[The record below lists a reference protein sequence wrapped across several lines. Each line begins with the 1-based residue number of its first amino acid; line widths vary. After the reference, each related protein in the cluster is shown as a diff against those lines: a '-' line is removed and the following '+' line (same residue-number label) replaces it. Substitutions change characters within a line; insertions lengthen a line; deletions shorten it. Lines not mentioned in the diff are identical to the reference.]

1 MMYRWATRADRPPRI
16 VGAVST
22 KSRTLRFRAIL
33 GPGGLERDRSIEVA
47 PDGTIRAIRA
57 VRAGSVPYDGGLA
70 VPGMPNAHSHVFQ
83 CALAGFGEGA
93 RGDDSF
99 WSWRRAMYRLA
110 NSITPA
116 QLFDIARHGYARMLR
131 AGFTH
136 VVEFHYLHHG
146 PDGARGPETTQAV
159 LAAAAEVGLPIS
171 LLPVYYR
178 TAGFDG
184 AAPHSG
190 QRRFA
195 HDSVD
200 DFMAAVEAL
209 GPAVAGVAPHS
220 LRAVPTDDLAE
231 LVAAVDATVGPEA
244 PLHIHISE
252 QELEVEEC
260 LAVRGCTPV
269 ELLADTVELG
279 PRWSLVHATHSTE
292 AERARLRSAGARV
305 VLCPITEAHLGDGI
319 FPARGHL
326 LAGGVAAVGSDAN
339 VRISAIEEARQL
351 EYGQRLRDRRRARLA
366 TEAGTGPVVWSW
378 LAEGGGEAAA
388 VRSGPAGG
396 AGAPMRLGR
405 IEPGHRADFVV
416 LDREGPHTLG
426 HDWETLMDAWLVG
439 GDERDIEA
447 VYVGGKRRV
456 ERGSVAREAEIRS
469 AYGMAMREIRRA
481 I

>member
-1 MMYRWATRADRPPRI
+1 MMYRWATRADRRPRI
-16 VGAVST
+16 VGVVRT

-33 GPGGLERDRSIEVA
+33 GPRGLERDRSIEIA
-47 PDGTIRAIRA
+47 PDGTIRAVRA
-57 VRAGSVPYDGGLA
+57 VHAGNAPYDGGLA
-70 VPGMPNAHSHVFQ
+70 VPGMPNAHSHIFQ
-83 CALAGFGEGA
+83 CALAGFGEEA

-110 NSITPA
+110 DSITPE
-116 QLFDIARHGYARMLR
+116 QLFDIARYGYARMLR
-131 AGFTH
+131 GGYTYVA
-136 VVEFHYLHHG
+136 EFHYLHHG
-146 PDGARGPETTQAV
+146 ADGARGPETTQAV

-184 AAPHSG
+184 AAPHEG

-195 HDSVD
+195 HGSVAE
-200 DFMAAVEAL
+200 FMATVEAL

-220 LRAVPTDDLAE
+220 LRAVPAADLAE
-231 LVAAVDATVGPEA
+231 LVAAVDATLGPEA
-244 PLHIHISE
+244 SLHIHISE

-260 LAVRGCTPV
+260 LAVRGSTPV
-269 ELLADTVELG
+269 DLLANTVELG
-279 PRWSLVHATHSTE
+279 PRWSLVHATHATE
-292 AERARLRSAGARV
+292 AERNRLRSAGARV

-319 FPARGHL
+319 FPAREHF
-326 LAGGVAAVGSDAN
+326 LAGGAAAVGSDAN

-366 TEAGTGPVVWSW
+366 TGAGAGPVVWSW
-378 LAEGGGEAAA
+378 LAEGGGAAA
-388 VRSGPAGG
+388 AGSGPAGG
-396 AGAPMRLGR
+396 AGAPMRMGR
-405 IEPGHRADFVV
+405 IEPGYRADFVV

-447 VYVGGKRRV
+447 VYVAGERRV
-456 ERGSVAREAEIRS
+456 ERGSMAGEGEIRS
-469 AYGMAMREIRRA
+469 AFGKAMREIWRA
-481 I
+481 T

>member
-1 MMYRWATRADRPPRI
+1 MLYRWATGADRPPCI
-16 VGAVST
+16 VEAVST

-33 GPGGLERDRSIEVA
+33 GPGGLERDRSIEIA
-47 PDGTIRAIRA
+47 PDGTILAIRA
-57 VRAGSVPYDGGLA
+57 VRAAAAYDGGLA
-70 VPGMPNAHSHVFQ
+70 VPGMPNAHSHIFQ
-83 CALAGFGEGA
+83 CALAGFGEAA

-110 NSITPA
+110 GSITPE
-116 QLFDIARHGYARMLR
+116 QLFDVARHGYARMLR

-136 VVEFHYLHHG
+136 VVEFHYLHHD
-146 PDGARGPETTQAV
+146 PDGARGLRTTRAV
-159 LAAAAEVGLPIS
+159 LAAAEEVGLPMS

-184 AAPHSG
+184 AAPHAG

-195 HDSVD
+195 HGSVD
-200 DFMAAVEAL
+200 EFMAAVEVL

-220 LRAVPTDDLAE
+220 LRAVPAGDLAE
-231 LVAAVDATVGPEA
+231 LVAGVDATLGPAA

-260 LAVRGCTPV
+260 LAARGRTPID
-269 ELLADTVELG
+269 LLADTVELG
-279 PRWSLVHATHSTE
+279 SRWSLVHATHATE

-319 FPARGHL
+319 FPAREHF
-326 LAGGVAAVGSDAN
+326 LAGGAAAAGSDAN

-366 TEAGTGPVVWSW
+366 TEAGAGPVVWSW
-378 LAEGGGEAAA
+378 LAEGGGEAAVA
-388 VRSGPAGG
+388 RPGPAGG
-396 AGAPMRLGR
+396 AGARLRLGR
-405 IEPGHRADFVV
+405 IEPGYRADFVV
-416 LDREGPHTLG
+416 LDREGPNTFG

-447 VYVGGKRRV
+447 VYVGGERRV
-456 ERGSVAREAEIRS
+456 ERGSMAGEADIRS
-469 AYGMAMREIRRA
+469 AFGTAMREIWRA
-481 I
+481 T

>member
-1 MMYRWATRADRPPRI
+1 MAYRWATRAVRPPCI

-22 KSRTLRFRAIL
+22 KSRTLTFRAIL
-33 GPGGLERDRSIEVA
+33 SPGGLERDRSIEIA
-47 PDGTIRAIRA
+47 PDGTIRAVRA
-57 VRAGSVPYDGGLA
+57 VRAGVAHRDGGLA
-70 VPGMPNAHSHVFQ
+70 VPGMPNAHSHIFQ
-83 CALAGFGEGA
+83 HALAGFGEAA
-93 RGDDSF
+93 RGNDSF

-110 NSITPA
+110 GSITPE

-131 AGFTH
+131 SGFTH

-146 PDGARGPETTQAV
+146 PNGARGPETTQAV
-159 LAAAAEVGLPIS
+159 LAAAADVGLPIS

-184 AAPHSG
+184 AAPHAG

-195 HDSVD
+195 HGSVD
-200 DFMAAVEAL
+200 EFMATVEAL

-220 LRAVPTDDLAE
+220 LRAVPTADLAE
-231 LVAAVDATVGPEA
+231 LVAGVDATLGRAA
-244 PLHIHISE
+244 PLHIHVSE

-260 LAVRGCTPV
+260 LAARGRTPV
-269 ELLADTVELG
+269 DLLADTVELG
-279 PRWSLVHATHSTE
+279 PRWSLVHATHATK

-305 VLCPITEAHLGDGI
+305 ILCPITEAHLGDGI
-319 FPARGHL
+319 FPAREHF
-326 LAGGVAAVGSDAN
+326 LAGGAAAAGSDAN

-366 TEAGTGPVVWSW
+366 TEAGAGSVVWSW
-378 LAEGGGEAAA
+378 LAAGGGEAAA
-388 VRSGPAGG
+388 TSAGPAAG
-396 AGAPMRLGR
+396 AGAPLRMGR
-405 IEPGHRADFVV
+405 IEPGYRADFVV

-447 VYVGGKRRV
+447 VYVGGERRV
-456 ERGSVAREAEIRS
+456 ERGSVGGEAEIRS
-469 AYGMAMREIRRA
+469 AFGRAMRELRRA

>member
-1 MMYRWATRADRPPRI
+1 MMYRWATRADRRPRI

-33 GPGGLERDRSIEVA
+33 APRGLERDRSIEIA

-57 VRAGSVPYDGGLA
+57 VRAGSAPYDGGLA
-70 VPGMPNAHSHVFQ
+70 VPGMPNAHSHIFQ
-83 CALAGFGEGA
+83 CALAGFGEEA
-93 RGDDSF
+93 RGNDSF

-110 NSITPA
+110 DSITPE

-159 LAAAAEVGLPIS
+159 LAAATEVGLPIS

-178 TAGFDG
+178 ASGFDG
-184 AAPHSG
+184 AAPREG
-190 QRRFA
+190 QRRFV

-200 DFMAAVEAL
+200 EFMDAVEAL

-220 LRAVPTDDLAE
+220 LRAVPAADLAE
-231 LVAAVDATVGPEA
+231 LVAAADATLGPKA
-244 PLHIHISE
+244 PLHIHVSE

-260 LAVRGCTPV
+260 LAARGRTPI
-269 ELLADTVELG
+269 ELLADTIELG
-279 PRWSLVHATHSTE
+279 PRWSLVHATHATE
-292 AERARLRSAGARV
+292 AERVRLRRAGARV

-319 FPARGHL
+319 FPARGHF
-326 LAGGVAAVGSDAN
+326 LAGGAAAVGSDAN

-366 TEAGTGPVVWSW
+366 TEAGAGPVVWSW

-388 VRSGPAGG
+388 ARSGPAGG

-405 IEPGHRADFVV
+405 IEPGYRADFVV

-447 VYVGGKRRV
+447 VYVAGERRV
-456 ERGSVAREAEIRS
+456 ERGSMAGEAEIRS
-469 AYGMAMREIRRA
+469 AFGRAMREIWRA
-481 I
+481 T

>member
-1 MMYRWATRADRPPRI
+1 MK
-16 VGAVST
+16 T
-22 KSRTLRFRAIL
+22 KSSTLTFRAIL
-33 GPGGLERDRSIEVA
+33 GPRGLERDRSVEIA
-47 PDGTIRAIRA
+47 PDGTIEAIRA
-57 VRAGSVPYDGGLA
+57 VRAGGATYDGGLA
-70 VPGMPNAHSHVFQ
+70 IPGMPNAHSHIFQ
-83 CALAGFGEGA
+83 CALAGFGEEA

-110 NSITPA
+110 GSITPE

-136 VVEFHYLHHG
+136 VAEFHYLHHG
-146 PDGARGPETTQAV
+146 PSDVRGPETTQAV
-159 LAAAAEVGLPIS
+159 LAAAEEVGLPVS

-184 AAPHSG
+184 TVAHAG

-200 DFMAAVEAL
+200 DFMATVEAL
-209 GPAVAGVAPHS
+209 GAAVAGVAPHS
-220 LRAVPTDDLAE
+220 LRAVPSADLVE
-231 LVAAVDATVGPEA
+231 LVAGVDATLGRAA

-260 LAVRGCTPV
+260 LAARGRTPID
-269 ELLADTVELG
+269 LLADMVELG
-279 PRWSLVHATHSTE
+279 PRWSLVHATHATE

-319 FPARGHL
+319 FPAREHFR
-326 LAGGVAAVGSDAN
+326 GGGAAAAGSDAN

-366 TEAGTGPVVWSW
+366 TEAGAGPVVWSW
-378 LAEGGGEAAA
+378 LSQGGGEAVAG
-388 VRSGPAGG
+388 GPAPADGRR
-396 AGAPMRLGR
+396 APMRLGR
-405 IEPGHRADFVV
+405 IEPGYRADFVV

-426 HDWETLMDAWLVG
+426 HDWETLMDAWLVA

-447 VYVGGKRRV
+447 VFVGGERRV
-456 ERGSVAREAEIRS
+456 ERGSVAGEAEIRS
-469 AYGMAMREIRRA
+469 AFGRAMREIWRA
-481 I
+481 T

>member
-1 MMYRWATRADRPPRI
+1 
-16 VGAVST
+16 VST
-22 KSRTLRFRAIL
+22 KRRTLRFRAIL
-33 GPGGLERDRSIEVA
+33 GPGGLERDRSIEIA
-47 PDGTIRAIRA
+47 PDRAIRA
-57 VRAGSVPYDGGLA
+57 VRAGSAPYDGGLA
-70 VPGMPNAHSHVFQ
+70 IPGMPNAHSHIFQ
-83 CALAGFGEGA
+83 CALAGFGEEA

-110 NSITPA
+110 GSITPA
-116 QLFDIARHGYARMLR
+116 QLFDVARHGYTRMLR

-146 PDGARGPETTQAV
+146 ADGARGPETTQAV
-159 LAAAAEVGLPIS
+159 LAAAAAVGLPIS

-184 AAPHSG
+184 AAPRPR

-200 DFMAAVEAL
+200 DFMTAVEAL
-209 GPAVAGVAPHS
+209 GSAVAGVAPHS
-220 LRAVPTDDLAE
+220 LRAVPTADLEE
-231 LVAAVDATVGPEA
+231 LVAAVEATLGPEA
-244 PLHIHISE
+244 PLHIHVSE

-260 LAVRGCTPV
+260 LAVRGSTPV
-269 ELLADTVELG
+269 DLLADTVELG
-279 PRWSLVHATHSTE
+279 PRWSLVHATHATE
-292 AERARLRSAGARV
+292 AERARLRRAGARV

-319 FPARGHL
+319 FPAREHF
-326 LAGGVAAVGSDAN
+326 LAGGAAAAGSDAN

-366 TEAGTGPVVWSW
+366 TEEGAGSVVWSW
-378 LAEGGGEAAA
+378 LADGGGEAAA
-388 VRSGPAGG
+388 ARSGPAGG
-396 AGAPMRLGR
+396 AAAPMRLGR
-405 IEPGHRADFVV
+405 IEPGYRADFVV

-447 VYVGGKRRV
+447 VYVAGERRV
-456 ERGSVAREAEIRS
+456 ERGSVAGEADIRS
-469 AYGMAMREIRRA
+469 AFGRALREIRRA

>member
-1 MMYRWATRADRPPRI
+1 MVYRWATRAVRPPCI

-22 KSRTLRFRAIL
+22 KSRTLTFRAIL
-33 GPGGLERDRSIEVA
+33 CPGGLERDRSIEIA
-47 PDGTIRAIRA
+47 PDGTILAIRA
-57 VRAGSVPYDGGLA
+57 VRTGGAPSDGGLA
-70 VPGMPNAHSHVFQ
+70 VPGMPNAHSHIFQ
-83 CALAGFGEGA
+83 HALAGFGEAA

-110 NSITPA
+110 GSITPE

-136 VVEFHYLHHG
+136 VAEFHYLHHRPNG
-146 PDGARGPETTQAV
+146 ERGSEAADAV
-159 LAAAAEVGLPIS
+159 LAAAAAVGLPIS

-178 TAGFDG
+178 TSGFDG
-184 AAPHSG
+184 SG
-190 QRRFA
+190 ATAEQRRFA
-195 HDSVD
+195 HASVD
-200 DFMAAVEAL
+200 DFLTTVEAL

-220 LRAVPTDDLAE
+220 LRAVPTADLAE
-231 LVAAVDATVGPEA
+231 LVAGVDATLGREA

-260 LAVRGCTPV
+260 LAARGRTPV
-269 ELLADTVELG
+269 DLLADTVELA
-279 PRWSLVHATHSTE
+279 PRWSLVHATHATK

-319 FPARGHL
+319 FPAREHF
-326 LAGGVAAVGSDAN
+326 LAGGEAAAGSDAN

-366 TEAGTGPVVWSW
+366 TEAGAGSVVWSW
-378 LAEGGGEAAA
+378 LAAGGGEAAA
-388 VRSGPAGG
+388 SPAGRPAG
-396 AGAPMRLGR
+396 AGAMPRLGR
-405 IEPGHRADFVV
+405 IEPGYRADFVV

-439 GDERDIEA
+439 GDERDIES
-447 VYVGGKRRV
+447 VYVGGERLV
-456 ERGSVAREAEIRS
+456 EGGSVAGEAEIRS
-469 AYGMAMREIRRA
+469 AFGKAMRELRRA

>member
-1 MMYRWATRADRPPRI
+1 MVYRWATRAGRPPCI

-33 GPGGLERDRSIEVA
+33 GPGGLERDRSIDVA
-47 PDGTIRAIRA
+47 PDGTILA
-57 VRAGSVPYDGGLA
+57 VRSVRPGGAPYDGGLA
-70 VPGMPNAHSHVFQ
+70 VPGMPNAHSHIFQ
-83 CALAGFGEGA
+83 CALAGFGEEA

-110 NSITPA
+110 GSITPE
-116 QLFDIARHGYARMLR
+116 QLFDVARHGYARMLR

-159 LAAAAEVGLPIS
+159 LAAAADVGLPIS

-184 AAPHSG
+184 AAPHAG

-195 HDSVD
+195 HGSVD
-200 DFMAAVEAL
+200 EFMATVEEL
-209 GPAVAGVAPHS
+209 GPAVVGVAPHS
-220 LRAVPTDDLAE
+220 LRAVPTADLTE
-231 LVAAVDATVGPEA
+231 LVTAVDATLGREA

-260 LAVRGCTPV
+260 LAAHGRTPV
-269 ELLADTVELG
+269 DLLADTVELG
-279 PRWSLVHATHSTE
+279 PRWSLVHATHATE

-319 FPARGHL
+319 FPAREHF
-326 LAGGVAAVGSDAN
+326 LAGGAAAAGSDAN

-366 TEAGTGPVVWSW
+366 TEAGTGSVIWSW

-388 VRSGPAGG
+388 PPADPAAGNG
-396 AGAPMRLGR
+396 ASRRLGR
-405 IEPGHRADFVV
+405 IAPGYRADLVV

-447 VYVGGKRRV
+447 VYVGGERRV
-456 ERGSVAREAEIRS
+456 ERGSVAGEAEIRS
-469 AYGMAMREIRRA
+469 AFGKVMREIRPV

>member
-1 MMYRWATRADRPPRI
+1 MMYRRATGADRSLRI
-16 VGAVST
+16 VGAVSIE
-22 KSRTLRFRAIL
+22 SRTLRFRAIL
-33 GPGGLERDRSIEVA
+33 GPRGLERDRSIEIA
-47 PDGTIRAIRA
+47 PDGMIRAIRS
-57 VRAGSVPYDGGLA
+57 VRSGSVPYDGGLA
-70 VPGMPNAHSHVFQ
+70 VPGMPNAHSHIFQ
-83 CALAGFGEGA
+83 CALAGFGEEA

-110 NSITPA
+110 NSITPE
-116 QLFDIARHGYARMLR
+116 QLFDIARYGYARMLR

-184 AAPHSG
+184 AAPRPG

-195 HDSVD
+195 HGSVD
-200 DFMAAVEAL
+200 EFMATVEAL

-220 LRAVPTDDLAE
+220 LRAVPTADLAQ
-231 LVAAVDATVGPEA
+231 LVAGVDATLGLEA
-244 PLHIHISE
+244 PLHIHVSE

-260 LAVRGCTPV
+260 LAAHGRTPID
-269 ELLADTVELG
+269 LLGDTVELG
-279 PRWSLVHATHSTE
+279 PRWSLVHATHATE
-292 AERARLRSAGARV
+292 AERARLRNAGARV

-319 FPARGHL
+319 FRAREHF
-326 LAGGVAAVGSDAN
+326 LAGGAAAAGSDAN

-366 TEAGTGPVVWSW
+366 TEAGAGPVVWSW
-378 LAEGGGEAAA
+378 LARGGGDAAA
-388 VRSGPAGG
+388 ARSSPAGR
-396 AGAPMRLGR
+396 AGARLRLGR
-405 IEPGHRADFVV
+405 IEPGYRADFVV
-416 LDREGPHTLG
+416 LDRQGPHTLG

-447 VYVGGKRRV
+447 VYVAGERRV
-456 ERGSVAREAEIRS
+456 ERGSMAGETGIRS
-469 AYGMAMREIRRA
+469 AFGKAMREIWRMT
-481 I
+481 

>member
-1 MMYRWATRADRPPRI
+1 MIYRWATRAERPRRI

-22 KSRTLRFRAIL
+22 TSRTLSFLAIL
-33 GPGGLERDRSIEVA
+33 GPGGLERDRSIEIA

-57 VRAGSVPYDGGLA
+57 TRAGDAPRDGGLA
-70 VPGMPNAHSHVFQ
+70 VPGMPNAHSHIFQ
-83 CALAGFGEGA
+83 CALAGFGEEA

-110 NSITPA
+110 NSITPE
-116 QLFDIARHGYARMLR
+116 QLFDIARHGYACMLR

-146 PDGARGPETTQAV
+146 PNGARGPESSQAV
-159 LAAAAEVGLPIS
+159 LAAAEEVGLPIS

-184 AAPHSG
+184 APPHEG

-200 DFMAAVEAL
+200 EFMAAVEAL
-209 GPAVAGVAPHS
+209 SPAVAGVAPHS
-220 LRAVPTDDLAE
+220 LRAVPTADLAE
-231 LVAAVDATVGPEA
+231 LVAGVDAALGREA
-244 PLHIHISE
+244 PLHIHVSE

-260 LAVRGCTPV
+260 LAVRGRTPID
-269 ELLADTVELG
+269 LLADTVELG
-279 PRWSLVHATHSTE
+279 PRWSLVHATHATE
-292 AERARLRSAGARV
+292 AERARLRSAGAGV

-319 FPARGHL
+319 FPAREHF
-326 LAGGVAAVGSDAN
+326 LAGGAAAVGSDAN

-366 TEAGTGPVVWSW
+366 TEAGAGSVVWSW

-388 VRSGPAGG
+388 VRPRSAGG

-405 IEPGHRADFVV
+405 IEPGYRADFVV
-416 LDREGPHTLG
+416 LDREGPHTMG
-426 HDWETLMDAWLVG
+426 HDWETVMDAWLVG

-447 VYVGGKRRV
+447 VYVGGERRV
-456 ERGSVAREAEIRS
+456 EGGSVTGEDEIRS
-469 AYGMAMREIRRA
+469 AYGKAMRGIRRA

>member
-1 MMYRWATRADRPPRI
+1 M
-16 VGAVST
+16 ST
-22 KSRTLRFRAIL
+22 KSPTLTFRAIL
-33 GPGGLERDRSIEVA
+33 GPRGLERDRSVEIA
-47 PDGTIRAIRA
+47 PDGTIAAIRA
-57 VRAGSVPYDGGLA
+57 ARAGGATYDGGLA
-70 VPGMPNAHSHVFQ
+70 IPGMPNAHSHIFQ
-83 CALAGFGEGA
+83 CALAGFGEEA

-110 NSITPA
+110 GSITPE

-136 VVEFHYLHHG
+136 VAEFHYLHHG
-146 PDGARGPETTQAV
+146 PNGARGPETTQAV
-159 LAAAAEVGLPIS
+159 LAAAGEVGLPIS

-184 AAPHSG
+184 TVAHAG

-195 HDSVD
+195 HRSAD
-200 DFMAAVEAL
+200 DFMATVESL
-209 GPAVAGVAPHS
+209 GAAVAGVAPHS
-220 LRAVPTDDLAE
+220 LRAVPAADLVE
-231 LVAAVDATVGPEA
+231 LVAGVDAMLGREA

-260 LAVRGCTPV
+260 LAARGSTPID
-269 ELLADTVELG
+269 LLADTVELG
-279 PRWSLVHATHSTE
+279 PRWSLVHATHATE

-319 FPARGHL
+319 FPAREHFR
-326 LAGGVAAVGSDAN
+326 AGGAAAAGSDAN

-366 TEAGTGPVVWSW
+366 TEAGAGPVVWSW
-378 LAEGGGEAAA
+378 LAQGGGEAVAG
-388 VRSGPAGG
+388 GPAPADGPR
-396 AGAPMRLGR
+396 APMRLGR
-405 IEPGHRADFVV
+405 IEPGYRADFVV
-416 LDREGPHTLG
+416 LDREAPHTVG

-447 VYVGGKRRV
+447 VYVGGERRV
-456 ERGSVAREAEIRS
+456 ERGSVAGEAGIRS
-469 AYGMAMREIRRA
+469 AFGRAMREIWRA
-481 I
+481 T

>member
-1 MMYRWATRADRPPRI
+1 MMYRWATRAGRPPCI

-22 KSRTLRFRAIL
+22 ESRTLRFRAIL
-33 GPGGLERDRSIEVA
+33 GPGGLERDRSIEIA
-47 PDGTIRAIRA
+47 PDGTILAIRA
-57 VRAGSVPYDGGLA
+57 VRDGDGPCGGGLA
-70 VPGMPNAHSHVFQ
+70 VPGMPNAHSHIFQ
-83 CALAGFGEGA
+83 CALAGFGEAA

-110 NSITPA
+110 NSITPE

-146 PDGARGPETTQAV
+146 RNGVRGPQTTQAV
-159 LAAAAEVGLPIS
+159 LAAAADVGLPIS

-184 AAPHSG
+184 AAPHAG

-200 DFMAAVEAL
+200 DFMATVEAL
-209 GPAVAGVAPHS
+209 GPAAAGVAPHS
-220 LRAVPTDDLAE
+220 LRAVPAADLAE
-231 LVAAVDATVGPEA
+231 LVAGVDATLGREA

-252 QELEVEEC
+252 QEREVEEC
-260 LAVRGCTPV
+260 LAARGRTPV
-269 ELLADTVELG
+269 DLLADTVELG
-279 PRWSLVHATHSTE
+279 SRWSLVHATHATQ

-319 FPARGHL
+319 FPAREHF
-326 LAGGVAAVGSDAN
+326 LAGGAAAAGSDAN

-366 TEAGTGPVVWSW
+366 TEAGAGSVVWSW

-388 VRSGPAGG
+388 TPAGPAG
-396 AGAPMRLGR
+396 PRRMGR
-405 IEPGHRADFVV
+405 IEPGYRADFVV
-416 LDREGPHTLG
+416 LDREGPHTRG

-447 VYVGGKRRV
+447 VYVGGERRV
-456 ERGSVAREAEIRS
+456 ERGSPAGEAEIRS
-469 AYGMAMREIRRA
+469 AFGKAMREIRRVL
-481 I
+481 

>member
-1 MMYRWATRADRPPRI
+1 MVYRWATVAGRPPCI

-33 GPGGLERDRSIEVA
+33 GPGGLERNRSIEIA
-47 PDGTIRAIRA
+47 PDGTILAIRA
-57 VRAGSVPYDGGLA
+57 VRAGGASCDGGLA
-70 VPGMPNAHSHVFQ
+70 VPGMPNAHSHIFQ
-83 CALAGFGEGA
+83 CALAGFGEEA

-110 NSITPA
+110 GSITPE
-116 QLFDIARHGYARMLR
+116 QLFDVARHGYARMLR

-159 LAAAAEVGLPIS
+159 LAAAADVGLPIS

-184 AAPHSG
+184 AAPHAG

-195 HDSVD
+195 HASVD
-200 DFMAAVEAL
+200 EFMATVEML
-209 GPAVAGVAPHS
+209 GPAVVGVAPHS
-220 LRAVPTDDLAE
+220 LRAVPTADLAE
-231 LVAAVDATVGPEA
+231 LVAGVDATLNREA

-260 LAVRGCTPV
+260 LAARGRTPV
-269 ELLADTVELG
+269 DLLADTVELG
-279 PRWSLVHATHSTE
+279 PRWSLVHATHATNE
-292 AERARLRSAGARV
+292 ERARLRSAGARV

-319 FPARGHL
+319 FPAREHF
-326 LAGGVAAVGSDAN
+326 LAGGAAAAGSDAN

-366 TEAGTGPVVWSW
+366 TEAGTGSVIWSW

-388 VRSGPAGG
+388 TSADPAVG
-396 AGAPMRLGR
+396 AGASPRMGR
-405 IEPGHRADFVV
+405 IAPGYRADFVV

-426 HDWETLMDAWLVG
+426 HDWGTLMDAWLVG
-439 GDERDIEA
+439 GDEHDIES
-447 VYVGGKRRV
+447 VYVGGERRV
-456 ERGSVAREAEIRS
+456 ERGSVAGEAEIRS
-469 AYGMAMREIRRA
+469 AFGKAMRELRRA

>member
-1 MMYRWATRADRPPRI
+1 M
-16 VGAVST
+16 ST
-22 KSRTLRFRAIL
+22 KNRTLKFRAIL
-33 GPGGLERDRSIEVA
+33 RPGGLERDRSIEIA
-47 PDGTIRAIRA
+47 PDGTIRAIRP
-57 VRAGSVPYDGGLA
+57 VGPDGVPYDGGLA
-70 VPGMPNAHSHVFQ
+70 VPGMPNAHSHIFQ
-83 CALAGFGEGA
+83 RALAGFGEEA

-110 NSITPA
+110 GSITPE
-116 QLFDIARHGYARMLR
+116 QLFAVARHGYARMLR

-159 LAAAAEVGLPIS
+159 LAAAAAVGLPIS

-184 AAPHSG
+184 AAPHEG

-195 HDSVD
+195 HGSVGE
-200 DFMAAVEAL
+200 FMAAVEAL
-209 GPAVAGVAPHS
+209 GPAAAGVAPHS
-220 LRAVPTDDLAE
+220 LRAVPAADLAE
-231 LVAAVDATVGPEA
+231 LVTAVDATLGPEA
-244 PLHIHISE
+244 PLHIHVSE

-260 LAVRGCTPV
+260 LTARASTPV
-269 ELLADTVELG
+269 DLLADTVELG
-279 PRWSLVHATHSTE
+279 PRWSLVHATHATE
-292 AERARLRSAGARV
+292 AERNRLRSVGARV

-319 FPARGHL
+319 FPAREHF
-326 LAGGVAAVGSDAN
+326 LAGGAAAVGSDAN

-366 TEAGTGPVVWSW
+366 TEAGAGSVVWSW

-388 VRSGPAGG
+388 RPGPAGSG
-396 AGAPMRLGR
+396 AAPMRLGR
-405 IEPGHRADFVV
+405 IEPGYRADFVV

-447 VYVGGKRRV
+447 VYVGGERRV
-456 ERGSVAREAEIRS
+456 ERGSMADESKIDAEFT
-469 AYGMAMREIRRA
+469 AAMRTLWL
-481 I
+481 

>member
-1 MMYRWATRADRPPRI
+1 M
-16 VGAVST
+16 ST

-33 GPGGLERDRSIEVA
+33 GPGGLERDRSVEVA

-57 VRAGSVPYDGGLA
+57 VRDGGVTYDGGLA
-70 VPGMPNAHSHVFQ
+70 VPGMPNAHSHIFQ
-83 CALAGFGEGA
+83 CALAGFGEEA

-116 QLFDIARHGYARMLR
+116 QLFDTARHGYARMLR
-131 AGFTH
+131 TGFTH

-146 PDGARGPETTQAV
+146 PNGARGPETTEAV

-184 AAPHSG
+184 AAPHAG

-220 LRAVPTDDLAE
+220 LRAVPPADLAE
-231 LVAAVDATVGPEA
+231 LVAAVDATLGPEA
-244 PLHIHISE
+244 PLHIHVSE

-260 LAVRGCTPV
+260 LAARGRTPID
-269 ELLADTVELG
+269 LLAGTVDLG
-279 PRWSLVHATHSTE
+279 ARWSLVHATHATE
-292 AERARLRSAGARV
+292 AERSRLRSAGARV

-319 FPARGHL
+319 FPAREHF
-326 LAGGVAAVGSDAN
+326 LAGGAVAVGSDAN

-366 TEAGTGPVVWSW
+366 TEAGAGPVVWSW
-378 LAEGGGEAAA
+378 LAEGGGEAVAG
-388 VRSGPAGG
+388 RPGRTGG

-405 IEPGHRADFVV
+405 IEPGYRADFVV

-426 HDWETLMDAWLVG
+426 HDWETVMDAWLVA

-447 VYVGGKRRV
+447 VYVGGERRV
-456 ERGSVAREAEIRS
+456 ERGSMAGLTEIRS
-469 AYGMAMREIRRA
+469 AFGKAMREIRRA